1 LQWTKPA
8 IILVFFGRSSATRGP
23 AAQLTLF
30 YSASTGTAFLMTQGC
45 LYLISAP
52 SGAGKTSLVKAL
64 LNASTLSDNDKAGLC
79 VSISHTTRP
88 MRKGEVNGDNYH
100 FVDEAE
106 FQRMQRNGD
115 FLEHAEVFG
124 NHYGTSRNWVN
135 ERLAQGWDV
144 ILEIDWQGAA
154 QIQQLLPEAISIFIL
169 PPSRHA
175 LEERLTTR
183 GQDPAEVIAA
193 RMAKAVHEM
202 SHYEQAD
209 YLVIN
214 DKFEQ
219 ALADLQAIL
228 RSTQLRLVV
237 QKQRNQALLD
247 ELLS

>member
-1 LQWTKPA
+1 
-8 IILVFFGRSSATRGP
+8 
-23 AAQLTLF
+23 
-30 YSASTGTAFLMTQGC
+30 MTQGC

-52 SGAGKTSLVKAL
+52 SGAGKTSLVQAL
-64 LNASTLSDNDKAGLC
+64 LSASASCDSAKAGLC

-88 MRKGEVNGDNYH
+88 MRRGEVNGDNYH
-100 FVDEAE
+100 FVNESE
-106 FQRMQRNGD
+106 FKRMQLNGD

-124 NHYGTSRNWVN
+124 NYYGTSRNWVN
-135 ERLAQGWDV
+135 KRLAEGWDV

-154 QIQQLLPEAISIFIL
+154 QIQRLVPEAISIYIL
-169 PPSRHA
+169 PPSRNA
-175 LEERLTTR
+175 LQERLTTR
-183 GQDPAEVIAA
+183 GQDNAEVIAS
-193 RMAKAVHEM
+193 RMAKAVNEM
-202 SHYEQAD
+202 SHYGQAD

-214 DKFEQ
+214 DKFDQ

>member
-1 LQWTKPA
+1 
-8 IILVFFGRSSATRGP
+8 
-23 AAQLTLF
+23 
-30 YSASTGTAFLMTQGC
+30 MTQGC

-64 LNASTLSDNDKAGLC
+64 LNAAMLDNSGKAGLC
-79 VSISHTTRP
+79 VSISHTTRS
-88 MRKGEVNGDNYH
+88 MRPGEVNGDNYH
-100 FVDEAE
+100 FVDKTE
-106 FQRMQRNGD
+106 FKRMQVNGD

-124 NHYGTSRNWVN
+124 NFYGTSRNWVN
-135 ERLAQGWDV
+135 HRLAQGWDV

-154 QIQQLLPEAISIFIL
+154 QIQKLVPEAISIFIL
-169 PPSRHA
+169 PPSRDA
-175 LEERLTTR
+175 LQQRLTTR
-183 GQDPAEVIAA
+183 GQDDAEVIAA
-193 RMAKAVHEM
+193 RMEKAVHEM
-202 SHYEQAD
+202 SHYEEAD

-214 DKFEQ
+214 DKFEC

>member
-1 LQWTKPA
+1 MTK
-8 IILVFFGRSSATRGP
+8 
-23 AAQLTLF
+23 
-30 YSASTGTAFLMTQGC
+30 GC

-52 SGAGKTSLVKAL
+52 SGAGKTSLVNAL
-64 LNASTLSDNDKAGLC
+64 LNASSKEGRGKSGLC

-106 FQRMQRNGD
+106 FRRMQANGD
-115 FLEHAEVFG
+115 FLEHAKVFG
-124 NHYGTSRNWVN
+124 NYYGTARKWVDDC
-135 ERLAQGWDV
+135 LSQGRDV

-154 QIQQLLPEAISIFIL
+154 QIQQLVPGAISIYIM
-169 PPSRHA
+169 PPSRDA
-175 LEERLTTR
+175 LQERLTNR
-183 GQDPAEVIAA
+183 GQDNDEVIAS

-214 DKFEQ
+214 DNFDD

-228 RSTQLRLVV
+228 RSTQLRLTV

>member
-1 LQWTKPA
+1 
-8 IILVFFGRSSATRGP
+8 
-23 AAQLTLF
+23 
-30 YSASTGTAFLMTQGC
+30 MTQGC

-64 LNASTLSDNDKAGLC
+64 LDASAQDARGKAGLC

-88 MRKGEVNGDNYH
+88 MRPGEVNGDNYH
-100 FVDEAE
+100 FVDETE
-106 FQRMQRNGD
+106 FRRMQGSGD

-124 NHYGTSRNWVN
+124 NYYGTSRYWVN

-144 ILEIDWQGAA
+144 ILEIDWQGAS
-154 QIQQLLPEAISIFIL
+154 QIQKLVSQAISIFIL
-169 PPSRHA
+169 PPSRDA
-175 LEERLTTR
+175 LLERLTTR
-183 GQDPAEVIAA
+183 GQDNAEVITA

-202 SHYEQAD
+202 SHYAEAD

-228 RSTQLRLVV
+228 RTTQLRLVV

>member
-1 LQWTKPA
+1 
-8 IILVFFGRSSATRGP
+8 
-23 AAQLTLF
+23 
-30 YSASTGTAFLMTQGC
+30 MTQGC

-64 LNASTLSDNDKAGLC
+64 LSAPDQCDGKTGLC
-79 VSISHTTRP
+79 VSISYTTRP
-88 MRKGEVNGDNYH
+88 MRRGEVNGDNYH
-100 FVDEAE
+100 FVDETE
-106 FQRMQRNGD
+106 FNRMQLNGD

-124 NHYGTSRNWVN
+124 NYYGTSRNWVN
-135 ERLAQGWDV
+135 DRLAQGWDV

-154 QIQQLLPEAISIFIL
+154 QIQRLVPGAISIFIL
-169 PPSRHA
+169 PPSRNA
-175 LEERLTTR
+175 LQERLTTR
-183 GQDPAEVIAA
+183 GQDHAEVIAA
-193 RMAKAVHEM
+193 RMAKAVNEM

-214 DKFEQ
+214 DKFDQ

>member
-1 LQWTKPA
+1 MP
-8 IILVFFGRSSATRGP
+8 
-23 AAQLTLF
+23 
-30 YSASTGTAFLMTQGC
+30 QGC

-64 LNASTLSDNDKAGLC
+64 LSASVSCDSGKAGLC

-88 MRKGEVNGDNYH
+88 MRRGEVNGDNYH
-100 FVDEAE
+100 FIDEVE
-106 FQRMQRNGD
+106 FKRMQLNGD

-124 NHYGTSRNWVN
+124 NYYGTSRKWVN
-135 ERLAQGWDV
+135 ERLAGGWDV

-154 QIQQLLPEAISIFIL
+154 QIQRLLPEAISIYIL
-169 PPSRHA
+169 PPSRNA
-175 LEERLTTR
+175 LQERLTTR
-183 GQDPAEVIAA
+183 GLDNAEVIAS
-193 RMAKAVHEM
+193 RMAKAVNEM

-214 DKFEQ
+214 DKFDQ

>member
-1 LQWTKPA
+1 
-8 IILVFFGRSSATRGP
+8 
-23 AAQLTLF
+23 
-30 YSASTGTAFLMTQGC
+30 MTQGC

-64 LNASTLSDNDKAGLC
+64 LSASTQDNRGKAGLC
-79 VSISHTTRP
+79 VSVSHTTRP
-88 MRKGEVNGDNYH
+88 MRPGEVNGVNYH
-100 FVDEAE
+100 FVTESE
-106 FQRMQRNGD
+106 FKHMQANGD

-124 NHYGTSRNWVN
+124 NYYGTSRKWVN

-154 QIQQLLPEAISIFIL
+154 QIQQLLPQAISIFIL
-169 PPSRHA
+169 PPSRDA
-175 LEERLTTR
+175 LQERLTNR
-183 GQDPAEVIAA
+183 GQDNAEVIAS
-193 RMAKAVHEM
+193 RMAKAVTEM
-202 SHYEQAD
+202 SHYAQAD

-214 DKFEQ
+214 DKFAV

>member
-1 LQWTKPA
+1 
-8 IILVFFGRSSATRGP
+8 
-23 AAQLTLF
+23 
-30 YSASTGTAFLMTQGC
+30 MTQGC

-64 LNASTLSDNDKAGLC
+64 LSAPGLCDSNTGLC

-100 FVDEAE
+100 FVNETE
-106 FQRMQRNGD
+106 FKRMQLNGD

-124 NHYGTSRNWVN
+124 NYYGTSRKWVN
-135 ERLAQGWDV
+135 ERLTEGWDV

-154 QIQQLLPEAISIFIL
+154 QIQQLLPQAISIFIL
-169 PPSRHA
+169 PPSRNA
-175 LEERLTTR
+175 LQERLTTR
-183 GQDPAEVIAA
+183 GQDHEEVIAA
-193 RMAKAVHEM
+193 RMAKAVNEM

-214 DKFEQ
+214 DKFDQ
-219 ALADLQAIL
+219 ALADLKAIL

>member
-1 LQWTKPA
+1 
-8 IILVFFGRSSATRGP
+8 
-23 AAQLTLF
+23 
-30 YSASTGTAFLMTQGC
+30 MTQGC

-64 LNASTLSDNDKAGLC
+64 LNASPPCDNGKAGLC

-88 MRKGEVNGDNYH
+88 MRNGEVNGDNYH

-106 FQRMQRNGD
+106 FKRMQLNGD
-115 FLEHAEVFG
+115 FLEHAQVFG
-124 NHYGTSRNWVN
+124 NYYGTSRNWVN
-135 ERLAQGWDV
+135 ERLAQGCDV

-154 QIQQLLPEAISIFIL
+154 QIQRLVPEAISIFIL
-169 PPSRHA
+169 PPSRNA

-183 GQDPAEVIAA
+183 GQDHAEVIAA
-193 RMAKAVHEM
+193 RMAKAVNEM
-202 SHYEQAD
+202 SRYEQAD